1 MAIDKDTVKYVAHLA
16 RIQLDNQE
24 LDLLSRQL
32 EDIVNFIDKLKELN
46 VSGVKPT
53 SHILPAK
60 NIFREDKPVKS
71 LDAEDVLSNA
81 PEKKDNFFLA
91 PKVIEYILMG
101 NNETE

>member
-1 MAIDKDTVKYVAHLA
+1 MAIDKSTVKYVAHLA
-16 RIQLDNQE
+16 RIRLDDQE

-32 EDIVNFIDKLKELN
+32 EDIVNFIDKLRELN

-71 LDAEDVLSNA
+71 LDVENVLSNA
-81 PEKKDNFFLA
+81 PEKKDNFFLV
-91 PKVIEYILMG
+91 PKVIE
-101 NNETE
+101 